1 MTPDSKP
8 FLEPENSLNVL
19 EFLRVA
25 HEYCHFIEI
34 SGEKERLEIYNFLI
48 KIIPLVYLK
57 GKLMPDIQPD
67 YPESS
72 ERYVT
77 EEEWQEIFNTYR
89 AVFGQED
96 EYYHVGYEDYNEY
109 EAVKASL
116 AENLTDSYQDLKDFI
131 LLYQKN
137 SQAARQNAVH
147 DCITLLEK
155 RWGPKLL
162 SALRYLH
169 YLGNKSLFSS
179 MESEFE

>member
-1 MTPDSKP
+1 MIPDSKP

-34 SGEKERLEIYNFLI
+34 SGEKEKPEIYEFLL
-48 KIIPLVYLK
+48 KLIPLVYLK
-57 GKLMPDIQPD
+57 GKLLPDIQPD
-67 YPESS
+67 NPESS

-77 EEEWQEIFNTYR
+77 EEEWQEIFNTCR

-116 AENLTDSYQDLKDFI
+116 AENLTDSYQDLKDFV

-147 DCITLLEK
+147 DCSALLEA

-162 SALRYLH
+162 SVMRYLH
-169 YLGNKSLFSS
+169 YLSNKKLLSSL
-179 MESEFE
+179 ENELE